1 MGMTISEKIFAKKSG
16 KKRVTAGDF
25 MTAEIDL
32 AVVLDVAGPHVAK
45 AFQDLGAQRVWNKDK
60 VRGFLDAVPA
70 SSVQAAE
77 NQKIFKDFC
86 QRMGFEI
93 APYGEGIYHEIL
105 VDQGWVWPG
114 ELAVITDSHACTL
127 GAYGA
132 YYTGIGISDMALAL
146 TSGELWFKVPETI
159 RYTLTGRMSHM
170 TSAKDIALKIIG
182 EGGLAKATY
191 CTVEYSGQVIE
202 EMSEDSKMSLCCMA
216 VDFGAKGAIIIPD
229 RQIIEKLPK
238 LSLQPVEPLFNDPDA
253 AFKELITMDISHLEP
268 QVSLPPSIEQVKP
281 VSEVEGIK
289 INQIYLGTCTN
300 GRLEDLEIAA
310 KILKGKR
317 VHPRVRMVVIPTT
330 RTVTLKA
337 LEKGLIKT
345 FLEAGAVV
353 CNPNCGPCLGTH
365 EGLLASGEVCLS
377 TGNRNYQG
385 RMGSPKAEIYLAS
398 PATAAASAIT
408 GEITDPRKIRL
419 D

>member
-25 MTAEIDL
+25 VTAEIDL

-60 VRGFLDAVPA
+60 VMGFLDAVPA

-77 NQKIFKDFC
+77 NQKLFRDFG
-86 QRMGFEI
+86 QRMEI
-93 APYGEGIYHEIL
+93 EFAPYGEGIYHEIL
-105 VDQGWVWPG
+105 VETGRVWPG
-114 ELAVITDSHACTL
+114 ELAVVTDSHACTL
-127 GAYGA
+127 GAFGA
-132 YYTGIGISDMALAL
+132 YYTGIGISDMALVLA
-146 TSGELWFKVPETI
+146 SGELWFKVPETI
-159 RYTLTGRMSHM
+159 QYVLSGRLPPLTCS
-170 TSAKDIALKIIG
+170 KDIILKIIG

-191 CTVEYSGQVIE
+191 CTVEYSGEIIDGL
-202 EMSEDSKMSLCCMA
+202 SEDSKMVLCCMA
-216 VDFGAKGAIIIPD
+216 VDFGAKGAIIAPNAEMIK
-229 RQIIEKLPK
+229 KLERI
-238 LSLQPVEPLFNDPDA
+238 SRQPVEPLFNDSGA
-253 AFKELITMDISHLEP
+253 AYKEVITMDLSNLEP
-268 QVSLPPSIEQVKP
+268 QVSLPPSVERVKP

-289 INQIYLGTCTN
+289 VDQIYLGTCTN

-310 KILKGKR
+310 KILKGKKI
-317 VHPRVRMVVIPTT
+317 HPRIRMIIIPTT
-330 RTVTLKA
+330 RKVSINA
-337 LEKGLIKT
+337 LERGFMQT
-345 FLEAGAVV
+345 FMEAGAVV

-385 RMGSPKAEIYLAS
+385 RMGSPGAEIYLAS

-408 GEITDPRKIRL
+408 GEITDPRKMKL